1 MKSNMWRILRNGLW
15 VIVLFLF
22 SQSYAQAQTD
32 MLNTARM
39 YVLSEKYKEA
49 EKLYKKLYTENPTS
63 KEVYNEYLD
72 MLIKSEQY
80 DDAEKLVGWQLKIKP
95 NNPVLT
101 IDLGR
106 IYDAKGKSKKAKTY
120 YEEAVMGLNGEDLL
134 TQQVANKF
142 LDMSMDDYALKTYER
157 ARDML
162 RNNYLYSGPL
172 ARLYAK
178 KGDIEQAVYT
188 LLEASKGFYSG
199 GTDEVKATLLEFL
212 GDDRKKQVRAQ
223 KALLKKINEQPD
235 NIIYSDILVWLYTQK
250 DDWEGALIQVEA
262 LDLRYKNEGDRLL
275 NFARYAVKE
284 KQYTYAL
291 EAYDLVLDKGPS
303 YQYYK
308 EVQNELLRVKFTILQ
323 QQPKFTQEEVS
334 KLVAAYDTFLTHNTQ
349 YYAQSTATEY
359 AKLLAQYA
367 DDAPKAIEVLQ
378 RSLNHTNTTKYF
390 KGNVKLQLGDYNI
403 LIGEVWEASL
413 LYSQV
418 DKSFKEDAL
427 GEEARFRNAKLS
439 YYLGDFDWAQT
450 QLDVL
455 KASTSELIANDA
467 LFLSV
472 QLTENTTPDSNFVPM
487 KRFAYADLL
496 LFQNKDNEAVQL
508 LDSIATTYP
517 DHPLKDDILMQRA
530 VIAKK
535 HRDYQK
541 AISYYEQVFK
551 EHGDDVL
558 ADDALYRMAAL
569 YEQELNDKDKAQKL
583 YEELIIKYPGSTY
596 TQEARK
602 KVHDM
607 QANVIP

>member
-1 MKSNMWRILRNGLW
+1 MRITQRNIIALILGVGFMLTS
-15 VIVLFLF
+15 LCT
-22 SQSYAQAQTD
+22 YAQSDDRLT
-32 MLNTARM
+32 TARM

-49 EKLYKKLYTENPTS
+49 EKLYKKLYAENPTS
-63 KEVYNEYLD
+63 KEIYNEYLD

-291 EAYDLVLDKGPS
+291 EAYNLVLDKGPS

-349 YYAQSTATEY
+349 YYAQGTATEY

-496 LFQNKDNEAVQL
+496 LFQNKDDEAVQL

-541 AISYYEQVFK
+541 AFSYYEQVFK

>member
-1 MKSNMWRILRNGLW
+1 
-15 VIVLFLF
+15 
-22 SQSYAQAQTD
+22 
-32 MLNTARM
+32 M

-349 YYAQSTATEY
+349 YYAQGTATEY

-439 YYLGDFDWAQT
+439 YYLGDFDWAQA

-496 LFQNKDNEAVQL
+496 LFQNKDDEAVQL

-541 AISYYEQVFK
+541 AFSYYEQVFK
-551 EHGDDVL
+551 EHGNDVL

>member
-1 MKSNMWRILRNGLW
+1 MWRILRNGLW

>member
-1 MKSNMWRILRNGLW
+1 MRITQRNIIALILGVGFMLTS
-15 VIVLFLF
+15 LCT
-22 SQSYAQAQTD
+22 YAQSDDRLT
-32 MLNTARM
+32 TARM

-349 YYAQSTATEY
+349 YYAQGTATEY

-439 YYLGDFDWAQT
+439 YYLGDFDWAQA

-496 LFQNKDNEAVQL
+496 LFQNKDDEAVQL

-541 AISYYEQVFK
+541 AFSYYEQVFK
-551 EHGDDVL
+551 EHGNDVL

>member
-1 MKSNMWRILRNGLW
+1 MLTSLCT
-15 VIVLFLF
+15 
-22 SQSYAQAQTD
+22 YAQSDDRLT
-32 MLNTARM
+32 TARM

-49 EKLYKKLYTENPTS
+49 EKLYKKLYAENPTS

-120 YEEAVMGLNGEDLL
+120 YEEAIMGLNGEDLL

-349 YYAQSTATEY
+349 YYAQGTATEY

-496 LFQNKDNEAVQL
+496 LFQNKDDEAVQL

-541 AISYYEQVFK
+541 AFSYYEQVFK

-607 QANVIP
+607 QTNVIP

>member
-1 MKSNMWRILRNGLW
+1 
-15 VIVLFLF
+15 
-22 SQSYAQAQTD
+22 
-32 MLNTARM
+32 M

-49 EKLYKKLYTENPTS
+49 EKLYKKLYAENPTS

-120 YEEAVMGLNGEDLL
+120 YEEAIMGLNGEDLL

-349 YYAQSTATEY
+349 YYAQGTATEY

-496 LFQNKDNEAVQL
+496 LFQNKDDEAVQL

-541 AISYYEQVFK
+541 AFSYYEQVFK

-607 QANVIP
+607 QTNVIP

>member
-1 MKSNMWRILRNGLW
+1 MRITQRNIIALILGVGFMLTS
-15 VIVLFLF
+15 LCT
-22 SQSYAQAQTD
+22 YAQSDDRLT
-32 MLNTARM
+32 TARM

-49 EKLYKKLYTENPTS
+49 EKLYKKLYAENPTS

-120 YEEAVMGLNGEDLL
+120 YEEAIMGLNGEDLL

-250 DDWEGALIQVEA
+250 DDWEGALIQVES

-496 LFQNKDNEAVQL
+496 LFQNKDDEAVQL

>member
-1 MKSNMWRILRNGLW
+1 MLTSLCT
-15 VIVLFLF
+15 
-22 SQSYAQAQTD
+22 YAQSDDRLT
-32 MLNTARM
+32 TARM

-49 EKLYKKLYTENPTS
+49 EKLYKKLYAENPTS
-63 KEVYNEYLD
+63 KEIYNEYLD

-349 YYAQSTATEY
+349 YYAQGTATEY

-439 YYLGDFDWAQT
+439 YYLGDFDWAQA

-496 LFQNKDNEAVQL
+496 LFQNKDDEAVQL

-541 AISYYEQVFK
+541 AFSYYEQVFK

>member
-1 MKSNMWRILRNGLW
+1 MRITQRNIIALILGVGFMLTS
-15 VIVLFLF
+15 LCT
-22 SQSYAQAQTD
+22 YAQSDDRLT
-32 MLNTARM
+32 TARM

-49 EKLYKKLYTENPTS
+49 EKLYKKLYAENPTS

-142 LDMSMDDYALKTYER
+142 LEMSMDDYALKTYER

-291 EAYDLVLDKGPS
+291 EAYDLVLDKGAS

-349 YYAQSTATEY
+349 YYAQGPATEY

-496 LFQNKDNEAVQL
+496 LFQNKDDEAVQL

-541 AISYYEQVFK
+541 AFSYYEQVFK